1 MIDKSKSSVQDTL
14 VRFRVDFVIDAKPN
28 KRVHH
33 RIEQA
38 CSRIETVYVFRLFYL
53 RLVYPYRTESSIGQR
68 FNL

>member
-14 VRFRVDFVIDAKPN
+14 VRFRVDFVIDAKAN

-38 CSRIETVYVFRLFYL
+38 CSRIETVYVFRLCL
-53 RLVYPYRTESSIGQR
+53 PIS
-68 FNL
+68 N